1 MTARIPKVVVIGSS
15 YVDMAIQCQSTPK
28 PGQCVKGS
36 GFSNNPSGQGP
47 NQAIEASFCKCKASL
62 VSCVGKDCFGDKIR
76 ENLVKFGVNIDNLF
90 VAEAMN
96 TGLVVTMVNQDGENI
111 SCFSAGANS
120 ALSPSH
126 IESAKVEQE
135 ISTADCC
142 VIDSTLNIETVVAAI
157 RTAQINGTKTVLYH
171 ILSLKK
177 AMESVAQLPQ
187 EFFSVNCFVC
197 EPDID
202 GLTENS
208 TGIVHDAKP
217 VASDLVARGVSN
229 VVVRCGRRGCL
240 IVNKD
245 SIDLIAS
252 AQNEQISV
260 GCGTDAFVGALGASV
275 AVDDHI
281 NTAVKFAMAA
291 ETLACRKTHLQ
302 ENLPK
307 KTDILEILLKH
318 PD

>member
-1 MTARIPKVVVIGSS
+1 MAARIPKVVVIGSS
-15 YVDMAIQCQSTPK
+15 CVDMAIQCQSTPK

-47 NQAIEASFCKCKASL
+47 NQAIVASFCGCKASL
-62 VSCVGKDCFGDKIR
+62 ISCVGKDGFGDKIR

-96 TGLVVTMVNQDGENI
+96 TGLIVTMVNEDGENM
-111 SCFSAGANS
+111 SCSSAGANS
-120 ALSPSH
+120 ALSPDH

-142 VIDSTLNIETVVAAI
+142 IIDSSLNTETVVAAI
-157 RTAQINGTKTVLYH
+157 RTAQLNGTKTVLYH
-171 ILSLKK
+171 VLALKK
-177 AMESVAQLPQ
+177 ALENIAQLPQ
-187 EFFSVNCFVC
+187 EFFSVNCFIC

-202 GLTENS
+202 GLPENS
-208 TGIVHDAKP
+208 TSIVHDSKP
-217 VASDLVARGVSN
+217 VAMDLVARGISN
-229 VVVRCGRRGCL
+229 VIVRCGRRGCM

-252 AQNEQISV
+252 SQNEQISV
-260 GCGTDAFVGALGASV
+260 GCGTDAFVGALGASI

-281 NTAVKFAMAA
+281 NTAIKFAMAA
-291 ETLACRKTHLQ
+291 ETLACQKPHLQ

-307 KTDILEILLKH
+307 KTDILEMLLKH